1 MQLANF
7 DQSLNL
13 FHGFACLKRTIL
25 ARLKMSAKFE
35 HCSVGVVGI
44 YLPFLPDSD
53 VDGGVV
59 HEVKGLGTDLLL
71 GTGLC
76 PTGGLLLA
84 LVPTLLAPG
93 PVSSGVVGALL
104 PPTRPPPAVGLV
116 GDESP
121 PPPPWV
127 FSSTPLS

>member
-1 MQLANF
+1 MVASGAGSKICTCFLGGKPIICANMQN
-7 DQSLNL
+7 
-13 FHGFACLKRTIL
+13 
-25 ARLKMSAKFE
+25 
-35 HCSVGVVGI
+35 
-44 YLPFLPDSD
+44 LPFLPDSD

-59 HEVKGLGTDLLL
+59 HEVKGFGTDLLL

-93 PVSSGVVGALL
+93 PVSSGVVRALL
-104 PPTRPPPAVGLV
+104 PPARPPPAVGLV

-121 PPPPWV
+121 PPPPPWV

>member
-1 MQLANF
+1 MDLSCF
-7 DQSLNL
+7 
-13 FHGFACLKRTIL
+13 KRTIL
-25 ARLKMSAKFE
+25 AHLKKSAEFE
-35 HCSVGVVGI
+35 HCSVGAVGI
-44 YLPFLPDSD
+44 CLPFLPDSD